1 MGTMVMKM
9 AWALAVVVGLIFI
22 LYGLARKKMGYTN
35 APTNSIKVLEM
46 RPLMPKNT
54 LALIEVQGKKILL
67 GISPNGI
74 QLLTEFSPDTPSQK
88 SFKDVLQEN
97 Q

>member
-1 MGTMVMKM
+1 MGAMVMKM
-9 AWALAVVVGLIFI
+9 SWALAVVVGLILI
-22 LYGLARKKMGYTN
+22 LYALARKKMGYTN
-35 APTNSIKVLEM
+35 APTNGIKVLEM

-54 LALIEVQGKKILL
+54 LALIEVQEKQILI

-74 QLLTEFSPDTPSQK
+74 QLLTELSSEPTPQK